1 MSISCSFLHLEQH
14 LVVIVHMES
23 VISYLFFVLFNPER
37 RTHLFLIVG
46 FVLLYIISRTK
57 LYFFGTYILKMF
69 ATNIEKKTLTN
80 TRYRKI
86 IYTDSKL
93 QVVLMSIP
101 PKGNI
106 PLEKHRGSQFI
117 RVEAGRG
124 YVRSGNQMRLL
135 KDGIAIVIPPNTNH
149 VVKSTGS
156 ECLKLYSIYSPP
168 EH

>member
-1 MSISCSFLHLEQH
+1 
-14 LVVIVHMES
+14 
-23 VISYLFFVLFNPER
+23 
-37 RTHLFLIVG
+37 
-46 FVLLYIISRTK
+46 
-57 LYFFGTYILKMF
+57 MF